1 MELYNCDNLTKNIGA
16 KVNAK
21 DEHGGCVELTV
32 SEVNKCSIDG
42 DEWEAFTVI
51 YKAEKDVQIEQGVYT
66 FNHDCFGTQQLFLSP
81 NSSTEY
87 ETVISRKKEA

>member
-1 MELYNCDNLTKNIGA
+1 MELYNCENLTKNIGA
-16 KVNAK
+16 KVSVR

-32 SEVNKCSIDG
+32 SEVNTCSIDG

-51 YKAEKDVQIEQGVYT
+51 YQAEEGIQIEQGVYT
-66 FNHDCFGTQQLFLSP
+66 FNHDCFGAQQFFLAP